1 MSYSAKWKVLE
12 SMMIELQKKGVRTTP
27 EFLNDLRSAKLMI
40 KISQSEGS
48 KGDANLKLEEYLAN
62 VESYLVTQA
71 QGVLS
76 SDAIDEWLRR
86 LDESNLQICEIGPES
101 ENKFI
106 TGVPRDQK
114 WIRVEPMPNLN
125 SERLK
130 QIAKENNLSA
140 DLQKDG
146 RLVVYGQQEG
156 IKGFLKKMAEESSK
170 K

>member
-1 MSYSAKWKVLE
+1 MSYSARWKILE
-12 SMMIELQKKGVRTTP
+12 SMMIEIQKKGVRTTP

-48 KGDANLKLEEYLAN
+48 RGDANLKLEEYLAN

-71 QGVLS
+71 QDVLS
-76 SDAIDEWLRR
+76 SDAIDKWLRR
-86 LDESNLQICEIGPES
+86 LDESNFQTCEIEPET

-140 DLQKDG
+140 DLQNDG

-156 IKGFLKKMAEESSK
+156 IQGFLKKLAEESSK